1 MKKIFWMISLLIIIL
16 SFSCVF
22 ASENIVISPQK
33 VMVDGIQKDFEV
45 YNIDGNNFFKLRDI
59 AYVLNK
65 TNSQFSVDYNSETH
79 MIETKK
85 NNAYVAVGGEM
96 NVGTDK
102 SNTAV
107 KSSQKLVVDK
117 LEKELVAYNIGGNN
131 FFKLRDL
138 GAQFD
143 FGVDFNSAVNSVVIE
158 SKKEDKIVNITNVV
172 AKTFDGV
179 MYVELTTDVP
189 LQKYTVFSLPEPN
202 RIILDINNSFL
213 KIDSKEIIVSY
224 KGLNKVRLGD
234 QGNSINRVV
243 LDVDETSDY
252 QVIQSDDKLTTCLVL
267 SKKLVYSDLIKTP
280 DKVLLVYNGNI
291 IGIHNESKPDVEDE
305 LNKTEPDIKDNVSG
319 EIRDDKFSNISGE
332 VNSSGENDV
341 SNNISGESDDNTK
354 DKVFTEEELKNRIKI
369 TSIKYASSTNKLKIN
384 GSKDFEYEAFTL
396 KEPHRVIV
404 DIKNAVLEV
413 EGPTSITPQNKN
425 ITAIRFSQNDVD
437 VVRVVFDVKK
447 ESDYSIDEKSKG
459 IEVKVEENDEDM
471 LEYKN
476 LDEKAILT
484 LYDVKKSVFKTSES
498 SRKNTFTLTFSKSKF
513 NPVKDKL
520 EIEDSIVEMIEIETG
535 RILIKGTGETEFSM
549 KQDGDNVVITMKTDK
564 IEKKENEDF
573 IVLLDAGHGG
583 SDPGSTNGDNY
594 EKNFN
599 LAILLELEEMLK
611 ENGYT
616 VYVTRD
622 KDVSLTV
629 DDRVGLATY
638 KYPEANMYISIHNN
652 SVENDKYTGTLIMYC
667 DRDTSTYNIT
677 NKELATYVLDGLVE
691 NLGTV
696 NRGFIKVAEND
707 TSKRVLTEVH
717 MPSILCEVAFVS
729 NDEEVA
735 RLATKEF
742 QKAAALGIYEGI
754 LAAKEQME
762 K

>member
-96 NVGTDK
+96 NVGADK

-484 LYDVKKSVFKTSES
+484 LYDVKKSIFKTSES

-638 KYPEANMYISIHNN
+638 KYPEASMYISIHNN
-652 SVENDKYTGTLIMYC
+652 SVANDKYTGTLIMYC